1 MDGRIAHI
9 LSCASSLTLPLRVCY
24 PNIGKYHVNACKYV
38 CKHTKKH
45 HGHGIG
51 SFACVVGANWNSPT
65 PQFAHIAK
73 FTHVANS
80 FTLQFTHVDGRIAI
94 RPYTCVIRTL
104 ANIHINH
111 VNTQKKTSWA
121 WYEGICVCRRGE
133 LQFAHT
139 TICPYC
145 KIHPRCKIHPHY
157 NSSTPQFAYIAP
169 LKLQGQGGAKGV
181 MCRFPDGEHREGGR
195 GLWYGLFYG
204 EGLFSFS

>member
-1 MDGRIAHI
+1 MVIGEWLSSFMVSVVWTKFTHIPFIEKGELPSYRRGRIAHI
-9 LSCASSLTLPLRVCY
+9 ANLS
-24 PNIGKYHVNACKYV
+24 
-38 CKHTKKH
+38 
-45 HGHGIG
+45 
-51 SFACVVGANWNSPT
+51 
-65 PQFAHIAK
+65 HIAK
-73 FTHVANS
+73 FIHVANS

-145 KIHPRCKIHPHY
+145 KIHPHY
-157 NSSTPQFAYIAP
+157 NSPMLQFTHTTICLHRSLKIA
-169 LKLQGQGGAKGV
+169 GS
-181 MCRFPDGEHREGGR
+181 GR
-195 GLWYGLFYG
+195 RQRCYV
-204 EGLFSFS
+204 

>member
-1 MDGRIAHI
+1 MVIFFYSFCRMDKVYTYSVHWGGIVHIQEKVNYPQWMGELPSKEGRIADNG
-9 LSCASSLTLPLRVCY
+9 R
-24 PNIGKYHVNACKYV
+24 
-38 CKHTKKH
+38 
-45 HGHGIG
+45 
-51 SFACVVGANWNSPT
+51 ANFNSPT

-94 RPYTCVIRTL
+94 RPYTYVIRTL

-145 KIHPRCKIHPHY
+145 KIHPHY
-157 NSSTPQFAYIAP
+157 NSPMLQFTHTTICLHHSLKIA
-169 LKLQGQGGAKGV
+169 GS
-181 MCRFPDGEHREGGR
+181 GR
-195 GLWYGLFYG
+195 RQRCYV
-204 EGLFSFS
+204 